1 MGTRGLWIGPTAAC
15 AFLTITYNILIACI
29 DWPDLIK
36 EIRERRDKEKE
47 EQNRILQEAKTV
59 KLENDFSDDFE
70 KV

>member
-36 EIRERRDKEKE
+36 EIRERRDKDKE
-47 EQNRILQEAKTV
+47 DQNRILQESKTA

>member
-47 EQNRILQEAKTV
+47 EQNRILQEAKTA
-59 KLENDFSDDFE
+59 KLENDFFDDFE

>member
-47 EQNRILQEAKTV
+47 EQNRILQEAKTA